1 MSRPR
6 DLVTISRT
14 TITVAREHQ
23 VSVAAASLGYH
34 AFNTLIPLLLFLFI
48 GLSMLGELGGAA
60 RAAEALTGVSAS
72 QAESSL
78 QSMTQNSQGRFR
90 AAVLAFLILAWSA
103 VRTFRTTNAAFERVY
118 GRHEFGLVEQV
129 VDVALVSVTV
139 PLALALVGIVG
150 VAVSVLVDGLL
161 WRLLSPLLLLV
172 ALIVAFLPVYYLLPD
187 PEVSLREVLPG
198 TVFAAVAWTGSGLF
212 FRFYAS
218 MSQSVHLY
226 GAVGGLLLVLTWLYL
241 GGLAILVGV
250 VINAVLA
257 DRVDTEEQLFQVD
270 AERDRL

>member
-1 MSRPR
+1 MSRSR
-6 DLVTISRT
+6 DLTTIGRT

-48 GLSMLGELGGAA
+48 GLSMFGELGEAA
-60 RAAEALTGVSAS
+60 RAAEALTGVSAGRI
-72 QAESSL
+72 ESSL
-78 QSMTQNSQGRFR
+78 QSLTQNSQGRFR

-118 GRHEFGLVEQV
+118 GRHEFGLVERI

-139 PLALALVGIVG
+139 PLALALTGVVG
-150 VAVSVLVDGLL
+150 VALAVLLDGVL
-161 WRLLSPLLLLV
+161 WRVLSPLLLLV
-172 ALIVAFLPVYYLLPD
+172 ALIAAFLPVYYLLPD
-187 PEVSLREVLPG
+187 PGVSLREVLPG
-198 TVFAAVAWTGSGLF
+198 TVFAALAWTVSGLF

-218 MSQSVHLY
+218 ISQSVHLY
-226 GAVGGLLLVLTWLYL
+226 GAVGGLLLLLTWLYL
-241 GGLAILVGV
+241 GGLAILVGI

-257 DRVDTEEQLFQVD
+257 DRVDPEEEPFQVD
-270 AERDRL
+270 SEEDLL

>member
-1 MSRPR
+1 MGRSR
-6 DLVTISRT
+6 DLATIGRT

-34 AFNTLIPLLLFLFI
+34 AFNTLVPLLLFLFI
-48 GLSMLGELGGAA
+48 GLSMFGELSGAA
-60 RAAEALTGVSAS
+60 RAAEALTGVSAG
-72 QAESSL
+72 QVESSL
-78 QSMTQNSQGRFR
+78 QSLTQNSQGRFR

-118 GRHEFGLVEQV
+118 GRHEFGLVEQI

-139 PLALALVGIVG
+139 PLALALIGVVG
-150 VAVSVLVDGLL
+150 VALAVLLDDLF
-161 WRLLSPLLLLV
+161 WRVLSPLVLLV
-172 ALIVAFLPVYYLLPD
+172 ALTAAFLPVYYLLPD
-187 PEVSLREVLPG
+187 PEMGLREVLPG
-198 TVFAAVAWTGSGLF
+198 TVFAALAWTVSGLF

-226 GAVGGLLLVLTWLYL
+226 GAVGGLLLLLTWLYL

-257 DRVDTEEQLFQVD
+257 DRVDPEGEVFQVD
-270 AERDRL
+270 SEGDVL